1 MLNDSHNYY
10 HDEGLERQITMP
22 RRANDTFAMIDG
34 PDLPMLFD
42 TFWQPAELALLFG
55 SPGVGKSL
63 LAVQIAEAIARG
75 NRTFG
80 EGDSEI
86 PPQRVLYVDLVM
98 SGLQFASR
106 YEPYEFASEFYRDT
120 PPFERGLIDWLVHM

>member
-10 HDEGLERQITMP
+10 NEKGLERQFTMP
-22 RRANDTFAMIDG
+22 RRAKETFSMIDG
-34 PDLPMLFD
+34 PDLPMVFD
-42 TFWQPAELALLFG
+42 AFWQPAELALLFG
-55 SPGVGKSL
+55 SRGVGKSL

-75 NRTFG
+75 TRILG

-106 YEPYEFASEFYRDT
+106 YEPYEFAPEFYRDT
-120 PPFERGLIDWLVHM
+120 PPFER